1 MLAVR
6 RLTVRLLNGI
16 VLRLPEESQNWGNAM
31 LREVDFVESDCSALL
46 WALGSTT
53 ALCRHSIW
61 QQLGKY
67 FRKSK
72 RVAQSLKGAAKQM
85 PAVTLGM
92 AAAGALLAVC
102 ILALSSL
109 MHASSFDPGL
119 RRLADRLLVVVVPE
133 AMYVAGAA
141 SLWRKRKSVALG
153 ILGADAILIAHAI
166 VHFATHG

>member
-6 RLTVRLLNGI
+6 RLAVRLLNGI
-16 VLRLPEESQNWGNAM
+16 VLRLPEEGRDWGNAM
-31 LREVDFVESDCSALL
+31 LREVDFVGSDWSALL

-53 ALCRHSIW
+53 ALCRHSIS

-67 FRKSK
+67 LRN
-72 RVAQSLKGAAKQM
+72 REARSLKGAAKQM
-85 PAVTLGM
+85 PAVTLGI

-109 MHASSFDPGL
+109 MRASWFDPGL
-119 RRLADRLLVVVVPE
+119 GRLADRLLVVVVPE

-153 ILGADAILIAHAI
+153 ILAAGTILIAHAI